1 MLTFR
6 IGEAAALLG
15 VSADTARR
23 WADAG
28 SLKTRRT
35 KGGHRTVAGKDLAEF
50 LRAGKHAVAHD
61 HPASSSARNQFTGIV
76 TAVTRDKVAA
86 SVEIHAAG
94 QRIVSLMT
102 REAAD
107 DLGLEPGM
115 LATASV
121 KATNVTVGLP
131 GRKRSA

>member
-1 MLTFR
+1 MPVFR
-6 IGEAAALLG
+6 MGEVASLLG
-15 VSADTARR
+15 VSPDTARR

-35 KGGHRTVAGKDLAEF
+35 SGGQRVADGKDLAAF
-50 LRAGKHAVAHD
+50 LRSESHVAD
-61 HPASSSARNQFTGIV
+61 ADGPPSSARNQFTGIV
-76 TAVTRDKVAA
+76 TAVVRDKAAA
-86 SVEIHAAG
+86 SVEIHTGAH
-94 QRIVSLMT
+94 RIVSLMT

-131 GRKRSA
+131 RGRSES